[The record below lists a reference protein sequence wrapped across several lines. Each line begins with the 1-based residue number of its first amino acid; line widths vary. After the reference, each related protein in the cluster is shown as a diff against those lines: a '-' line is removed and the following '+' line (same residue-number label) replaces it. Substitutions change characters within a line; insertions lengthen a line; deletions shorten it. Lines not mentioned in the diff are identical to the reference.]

1 MLARPWANFIRHPR
15 ACPEGPSVGFQPV
28 EGLARASTLVPGLQP
43 SDPVDPWALG
53 TSPRVTVVKDA
64 RAGFSLIELLVA
76 LAVFS
81 LAAVALLNLAGEST
95 RTAATLEE
103 RVMAGVIADNRTVE
117 AVAPET
123 PPAPGL
129 SEGVDR
135 LADRDWRWTRL
146 ITATADPDILRVEVR
161 VTLGGSATLAEV
173 TAFRS
178 ARR

>member
-1 MLARPWANFIRHPR
+1 MRARR
-15 ACPEGPSVGFQPV
+15 AG
-28 EGLARASTLVPGLQP
+28 R
-43 SDPVDPWALG
+43 D
-53 TSPRVTVVKDA
+53 
-64 RAGFSLIELLVA
+64 GFSLIELLVA

-123 PPAPGL
+123 PPPPGL

-161 VTLGGSATLAEV
+161 VMPPDGASTVAEV
-173 TAFRS
+173 VAFRS